1 MSRFRSLPSLALPLL
16 LSGCPFSGVSKA
28 FDVRAIVVTVPDQ
41 SQSTVTLS
49 WDKYPD
55 ATIYNVSRRDA
66 GGPAQ
71 LVRTLS
77 DLRYSE
83 SVARGA
89 TLSYSV
95 AALASNGETKGTA
108 PEKFLVA
115 PAGTGISS
123 VLEVV
128 VEDATASTAPLVVS
142 KVNPVIRWAA
152 AAGANAY
159 HVRVSE
165 SSDPRGEKPV
175 FALFTSATSI
185 TVGKDQPLPGL
196 ELPGYT
202 QVSNG
207 LSQGRNY
214 LVSIT
219 AIRAD
224 NANLSTAM
232 AFDLVPMATP
242 VKVAYF

>member
-115 PAGTGISS
+115 PGG
-123 VLEVV
+123 EVV
-128 VEDATASTAPLVVS
+128 ARFRPAVEPEADEVVAAIEAS
-142 KVNPVIRWAA
+142 
-152 AAGANAY
+152 
-159 HVRVSE
+159 
-165 SSDPRGEKPV
+165 
-175 FALFTSATSI
+175 
-185 TVGKDQPLPGL
+185 
-196 ELPGYT
+196 
-202 QVSNG
+202 
-207 LSQGRNY
+207 LS
-214 LVSIT
+214 
-219 AIRAD
+219 
-224 NANLSTAM
+224 
-232 AFDLVPMATP
+232 
-242 VKVAYF
+242 